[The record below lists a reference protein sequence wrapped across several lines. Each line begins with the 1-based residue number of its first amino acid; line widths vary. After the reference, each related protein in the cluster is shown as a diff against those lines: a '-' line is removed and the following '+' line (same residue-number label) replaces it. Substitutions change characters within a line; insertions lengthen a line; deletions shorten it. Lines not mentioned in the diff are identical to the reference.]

1 MKNILNPY
9 IRHVEI
15 FSYYE
20 LTKPTIRTKD

>member
-20 LTKPTIRTKD
+20 LTKPTIHTKD